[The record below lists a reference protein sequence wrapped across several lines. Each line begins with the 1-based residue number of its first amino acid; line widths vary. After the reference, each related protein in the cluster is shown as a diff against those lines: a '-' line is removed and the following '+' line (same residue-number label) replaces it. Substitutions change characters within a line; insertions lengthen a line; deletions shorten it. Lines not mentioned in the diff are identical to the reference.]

1 MTTEEKEKYIAIA
14 TKVKPETA
22 RRLIALEKKKGLS
35 KYELMQMVID
45 TLVRYMDD
53 RHNLSAEM
61 EAAMSIFE
69 HMEGWHGAFNLA
81 DYTSQPEVTEATY
94 YMGDPHK
101 RGTRAVHVSKPYMG
115 QWTQTYNI
123 QQILE
128 RTLCLLTPER
138 YRRLRTLAVE
148 MDCGSLLELLDVMID
163 HHTKDADLRDVRA
176 SFEDNDR
183 SDYGRKPVSA
193 PYVRKHHKSPE
204 QMSGLGEL
212 SFSDEEGGDD
222 GTL

>member
-1 MTTEEKEKYIAIA
+1 MSEEKEKYIAIA

-22 RRLIALEKKKGLS
+22 RRLLALERKKGLS
-35 KYELMQMVID
+35 KYALMQMVVD

-69 HMEGWHGAFNLA
+69 HMEGWRDAFNLA
-81 DYTSQPEVTEATY
+81 DHTTNPEVTEATY
-94 YMGDPHK
+94 YLGDPNK
-101 RGTRAVHVSKPYMG
+101 KGTRAVHVSKPFMG
-115 QWTQTYNI
+115 HWNQTYNV

-138 YRRLRTLAVE
+138 YRRLRALAIE
-148 MDCGSLLELLDVMID
+148 MDCGSLLELIDQMID
-163 HHTKDADLRDVRA
+163 QHTSDADLRDVRA

-183 SDYGRKPVSA
+183 SDFGRKPATA
-193 PYVRKHHKSPE
+193 PFVRKHHKSPE
-204 QMSGLGEL
+204 QMKGLNHTLNFEN
-212 SFSDEEGGDD
+212 DEEED
-222 GTL
+222 